1 MRHERGGRQSLVFNC
16 SRRQSREQERAV
28 FHSTAVTIPC
38 NWNKVNQSDTD
49 TDKLGGRK
57 AKMIFLDEHK
67 ANAAAEK
74 GDETSG
80 QHLKQLIRDMAEGP
94 VLG

>member
-1 MRHERGGRQSLVFNC
+1 MREEADRVWSLTAAEDK
-16 SRRQSREQERAV
+16 SREQERV
-28 FHSTAVTIPC
+28 GFHSTVVTIPC
-38 NWNKVNQSDTD
+38 NWNKVNQSDID

-74 GDETSG
+74 SG
-80 QHLKQLIRDMAEGP
+80 
-94 VLG
+94 